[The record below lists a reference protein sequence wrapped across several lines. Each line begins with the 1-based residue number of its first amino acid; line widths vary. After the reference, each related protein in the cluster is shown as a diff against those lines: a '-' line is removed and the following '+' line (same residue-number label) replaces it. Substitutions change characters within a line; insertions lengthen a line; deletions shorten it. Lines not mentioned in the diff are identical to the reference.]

1 MKYLIYPIIIC
12 FIVFGNVSNAI
23 ANISNEIA
31 NTKEIE
37 LRHYKKINLP
47 YSSAEL
53 EKYYYWGENG
63 LQLSPD
69 MPFPLRFTNKE
80 FSYKPKLFD
89 YLAKTPFYFPHCYFY
104 YKNILYKGVIQ
115 MAMGDNDQAVFT
127 FQLYSY
133 DDQGGVIDAILL
145 YKVQGG
151 EISYWNDFIINPN
164 GKILITQYQQ
174 DNLIES
180 DENPNELIINP
191 ENNQIDTKTVEFQM
205 TPSGIFN
212 SVEK

>member
-1 MKYLIYPIIIC
+1 MKLFRKYLIIFSISYLSVNYA
-12 FIVFGNVSNAI
+12 FSTNVTS
-23 ANISNEIA
+23 
-31 NTKEIE
+31 E
-37 LRHYKKINLP
+37 LNYYKKINLP
-47 YSSAEL
+47 YSSNEL
-53 EKYYYWGENG
+53 KKYYYWGEYG
-63 LQLSPD
+63 LYLSPD

-89 YLAKTPFYFPHCYFY
+89 YLAKTTFYFPHCYFY

-115 MAMGDNDQAVFT
+115 MATGENDGKVFT

-133 DDQGGVIDAILL
+133 DNQGVVIDAILL
-145 YKVQGG
+145 YKVEGG

-174 DNLIES
+174 ENLFED
-180 DENPNELIINP
+180 DEEPK
-191 ENNQIDTKTVEFQM
+191 NNQIDTKTVEFQM

-212 SVEK
+212 PTKE

>member
-1 MKYLIYPIIIC
+1 MKQLIYPIIIC
-12 FIVFGNVSNAI
+12 FIVFGSVNKTI
-23 ANISNEIA
+23 ADTLKNEL
-31 NTKEIE
+31 K
-37 LRHYKKINLP
+37 HYKKINLP
-47 YSSAEL
+47 YSSNEL
-53 EKYYYWGENG
+53 KKYYYWGEYG
-63 LQLSPD
+63 LYLSPD

-89 YLAKTPFYFPHCYFY
+89 YLAKTTFYFPHCYFY

-115 MAMGDNDQAVFT
+115 MARGDNDQAFT

-180 DENPNELIINP
+180 DENPNEFIINP
-191 ENNQIDTKTVEFQM
+191 ENNQIDTKIVEFQM

-212 SVEK
+212 PTKE

>member
-1 MKYLIYPIIIC
+1 MKLFKKYLIIFSISYLSVNYA
-12 FIVFGNVSNAI
+12 FSTNVTS
-23 ANISNEIA
+23 
-31 NTKEIE
+31 E
-37 LRHYKKINLP
+37 LNYYKKINLP
-47 YSSAEL
+47 YSSNEL
-53 EKYYYWGENG
+53 KKYYYWGEYG
-63 LQLSPD
+63 LYLSPD

-89 YLAKTPFYFPHCYFY
+89 YLAKTTFYFPHCYFY

-115 MAMGDNDQAVFT
+115 MATGENDGKVFT

-133 DDQGGVIDAILL
+133 DNQGEVIDAILL
-145 YKVQGG
+145 YKVEGG

-174 DNLIES
+174 ENLFED
-180 DENPNELIINP
+180 DEEPK
-191 ENNQIDTKTVEFQM
+191 NNQIDTKTVEFQM

-212 SVEK
+212 STKE

>member
-1 MKYLIYPIIIC
+1 MKLFRKYLIIFSISYLSVNYA
-12 FIVFGNVSNAI
+12 FSTNVTS
-23 ANISNEIA
+23 
-31 NTKEIE
+31 E
-37 LRHYKKINLP
+37 LNYYKKINLP
-47 YSSAEL
+47 YSSNEL
-53 EKYYYWGENG
+53 KKYYYWGEYG
-63 LQLSPD
+63 LYLSPA

-89 YLAKTPFYFPHCYFY
+89 YLAKTTFYFPHCYFY

-115 MAMGDNDQAVFT
+115 MATGENDGKVFT

-133 DDQGGVIDAILL
+133 DSQGEVIDAILL
-145 YKVQGG
+145 YKVEGG

-174 DNLIES
+174 ENLFED
-180 DENPNELIINP
+180 DEEPK
-191 ENNQIDTKTVEFQM
+191 NNQIDTKTVEFQM

-212 SVEK
+212 PTKE

>member
-23 ANISNEIA
+23 T

-37 LRHYKKINLP
+37 LKHYKKINLP

-89 YLAKTPFYFPHCYFY
+89 YLAKTTFYFPLCYFY

-115 MAMGDNDQAVFT
+115 MAISDNDEKIFT
-127 FQLYSY
+127 FQVYSY
-133 DDQGGVIDAILL
+133 NDQGGVIDAILL
-145 YKVQGG
+145 YKVQRG

-174 DNLIES
+174 VNFFED
-180 DENPNELIINP
+180 DEEPKD
-191 ENNQIDTKTVEFQM
+191 NQIETKIVEFQM

>member
-1 MKYLIYPIIIC
+1 MKQLTYPIIIC
-12 FIVFGNVSNAI
+12 LVVL
-23 ANISNEIA
+23 ANINISIADTFKNEL
-31 NTKEIE
+31 K
-37 LRHYKKINLP
+37 HYKKINLP
-47 YSSAEL
+47 YSSNEL
-53 EKYYYWGENG
+53 KKYFYWGKYG
-63 LQLSPD
+63 LYLSPD
-69 MPFPLRFTNKE
+69 MPFPLRFSNKE

-89 YLAKTPFYFPHCYFY
+89 YLAKTTFYFPHCYFY

-115 MAMGDNDQAVFT
+115 MATGENDGKVFT

-133 DDQGGVIDAILL
+133 DNQGVVIDAILL
-145 YKVQGG
+145 YKVEGG

-180 DENPNELIINP
+180 DENPNEFIINP
-191 ENNQIDTKTVEFQM
+191 ENNQIDTKIVEFQM

-212 SVEK
+212 PTKG

>member
-1 MKYLIYPIIIC
+1 MKLFRKYLIIFSISYLSVNYA
-12 FIVFGNVSNAI
+12 FSTNVTS
-23 ANISNEIA
+23 
-31 NTKEIE
+31 E
-37 LRHYKKINLP
+37 LNYYKKINLP
-47 YSSAEL
+47 YSSNEL
-53 EKYYYWGENG
+53 KKYYYWGEYG
-63 LQLSPD
+63 LYLSPA

-89 YLAKTPFYFPHCYFY
+89 YLAKTTFYFPHCYFY

-115 MAMGDNDQAVFT
+115 MATGENDGKAFT

-133 DDQGGVIDAILL
+133 DSQGVVIDAILL
-145 YKVQGG
+145 YKVEGG

-174 DNLIES
+174 ENLFED
-180 DENPNELIINP
+180 DEEPK
-191 ENNQIDTKTVEFQM
+191 NNQIDTKTVEFQM

-212 SVEK
+212 PTKE

>member
-1 MKYLIYPIIIC
+1 MKLFRKCLIIFFISYLSVNYA
-12 FIVFGNVSNAI
+12 FSTNVTS
-23 ANISNEIA
+23 
-31 NTKEIE
+31 E
-37 LRHYKKINLP
+37 LNYYKKINLP
-47 YSSAEL
+47 YSSNEL
-53 EKYYYWGENG
+53 KKYYYWGEYG
-63 LQLSPD
+63 LYLSPD

-89 YLAKTPFYFPHCYFY
+89 YLAKTTFYFPHCYFY

-115 MAMGDNDQAVFT
+115 MATGENDGKVFT

-133 DDQGGVIDAILL
+133 DNQGEVIDAILL
-145 YKVQGG
+145 YKVEGG

-174 DNLIES
+174 ENLFED
-180 DENPNELIINP
+180 DEEPK
-191 ENNQIDTKTVEFQM
+191 NNQIDTKTVEFQM

-212 SVEK
+212 STKE

>member
-1 MKYLIYPIIIC
+1 MKLFRKYLIIFSISYLSVNYA
-12 FIVFGNVSNAI
+12 FSTNVTS
-23 ANISNEIA
+23 
-31 NTKEIE
+31 E
-37 LRHYKKINLP
+37 LNYYKKINLP
-47 YSSAEL
+47 YSSNEL
-53 EKYYYWGENG
+53 KKYYYWGEYG
-63 LQLSPD
+63 LYLSPA

-89 YLAKTPFYFPHCYFY
+89 YLAKTTFYFPHCYFY

-115 MAMGDNDQAVFT
+115 MATGENDGKVFT

-133 DDQGGVIDAILL
+133 DNQGVVIDAILL
-145 YKVQGG
+145 YKVEGG

-174 DNLIES
+174 ENLFED
-180 DENPNELIINP
+180 DEEPK
-191 ENNQIDTKTVEFQM
+191 NNQIDTKTVEFQM

-212 SVEK
+212 PTKE

>member
-1 MKYLIYPIIIC
+1 MKLFKKYLIIFSISYLSVNYA
-12 FIVFGNVSNAI
+12 FSTNVTS
-23 ANISNEIA
+23 
-31 NTKEIE
+31 E
-37 LRHYKKINLP
+37 LNYYKKINLP
-47 YSSAEL
+47 YSSNEL
-53 EKYYYWGENG
+53 KKYYYWGEYG
-63 LQLSPD
+63 LYLSPA

-89 YLAKTPFYFPHCYFY
+89 YLAKTTFYFPHCYFY

-115 MAMGDNDQAVFT
+115 MATGENDGKVFT

-133 DDQGGVIDAILL
+133 DNQGVVIDAILL
-145 YKVQGG
+145 YKVEGG

-174 DNLIES
+174 ENLFED
-180 DENPNELIINP
+180 DEEPK
-191 ENNQIDTKTVEFQM
+191 NNQIDTKTVEFQM

-212 SVEK
+212 PTKE

>member
-1 MKYLIYPIIIC
+1 MKLFRKYLIIF
-12 FIVFGNVSNAI
+12 FISYLSVNYAFSTNVTS
-23 ANISNEIA
+23 
-31 NTKEIE
+31 E
-37 LRHYKKINLP
+37 LNYYKKINLP
-47 YSSAEL
+47 YSSNEL
-53 EKYYYWGENG
+53 KKYYYWGEYG
-63 LQLSPD
+63 LYLSPA

-89 YLAKTPFYFPHCYFY
+89 YLAKTTFYFPHCYFY

-115 MAMGDNDQAVFT
+115 MATGENDGKVFT

-133 DDQGGVIDAILL
+133 DNQGEVIDAILL
-145 YKVQGG
+145 YKVEGG

-174 DNLIES
+174 ENLFED
-180 DENPNELIINP
+180 DEEPK
-191 ENNQIDTKTVEFQM
+191 NNQIDTKTVEFQM

-212 SVEK
+212 STKE

>member
-1 MKYLIYPIIIC
+1 MKLCRKYLIIF
-12 FIVFGNVSNAI
+12 FISYLSVNYAFSTNVTS
-23 ANISNEIA
+23 
-31 NTKEIE
+31 E
-37 LRHYKKINLP
+37 LNYYKKINLP
-47 YSSAEL
+47 YSSNEL
-53 EKYYYWGENG
+53 KKYYYWGEYG
-63 LQLSPD
+63 LYLSPD

-89 YLAKTPFYFPHCYFY
+89 YLAKTTFYFPHCYFY

-115 MAMGDNDQAVFT
+115 MATGENDGKVFT

-133 DDQGGVIDAILL
+133 DNQGEIIDAILL
-145 YKVQGG
+145 YKVEGG

-174 DNLIES
+174 ENLFED
-180 DENPNELIINP
+180 DEEPK
-191 ENNQIDTKTVEFQM
+191 NNQIDTKTVEFQM

-212 SVEK
+212 STKE

>member
-1 MKYLIYPIIIC
+1 MKLFRKYLIIFSISYLSVNYA
-12 FIVFGNVSNAI
+12 FSTNVTS
-23 ANISNEIA
+23 
-31 NTKEIE
+31 E
-37 LRHYKKINLP
+37 LNYYKKINLP
-47 YSSAEL
+47 YSSNEL
-53 EKYYYWGENG
+53 KKYYYWGEYG
-63 LQLSPD
+63 LYLSPD

-89 YLAKTPFYFPHCYFY
+89 YLAKTTFYFPHCYFY

-115 MAMGDNDQAVFT
+115 MATGENDGKVFT

-133 DDQGGVIDAILL
+133 DNQGEVIDAILL
-145 YKVQGG
+145 YKVEGG

-174 DNLIES
+174 ENLFED
-180 DENPNELIINP
+180 DEEPK
-191 ENNQIDTKTVEFQM
+191 NNQIDTKTVEFQM

-212 SVEK
+212 PTKE

>member
-1 MKYLIYPIIIC
+1 MKLFIKYLIIFSISYLSVNYA
-12 FIVFGNVSNAI
+12 FSTNVTS
-23 ANISNEIA
+23 
-31 NTKEIE
+31 E
-37 LRHYKKINLP
+37 LNYYKKINLP
-47 YSSAEL
+47 YSSNEL
-53 EKYYYWGENG
+53 KKYYYWGEYG
-63 LQLSPD
+63 LYLSPA

-89 YLAKTPFYFPHCYFY
+89 YLAKTTFYFPHCYFY

-115 MAMGDNDQAVFT
+115 MVTGENDGKVFT

-133 DDQGGVIDAILL
+133 DNQGVVIDAILL
-145 YKVQGG
+145 YKVEGG

-174 DNLIES
+174 ENLFED
-180 DENPNELIINP
+180 DEEPK
-191 ENNQIDTKTVEFQM
+191 NNQIDTKTVEFQM

-212 SVEK
+212 PTKE